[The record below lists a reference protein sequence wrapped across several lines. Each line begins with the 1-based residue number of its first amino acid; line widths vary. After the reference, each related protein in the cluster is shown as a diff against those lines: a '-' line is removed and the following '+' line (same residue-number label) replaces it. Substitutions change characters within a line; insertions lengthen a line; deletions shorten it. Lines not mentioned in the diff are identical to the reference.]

1 MTGLLKT
8 GLLMIRLLVTNL
20 LVAKPPV
27 GSRARVHGLMAC
39 VVAALSSHANLAYPK
54 PPEGSAGKRPAVNA
68 ASRADATGPSYASPF
83 GPGPYAVGSRTLYL
97 RDKTRSFDAWNTEYG
112 SAEYRALI
120 AHLDDIGEPRTLV
133 TEVWYPAKPPC
144 FRAQPHHGANCTLE
158 RPRRATYLDY
168 YAGERSIFDRRSVS
182 PNLVTAS
189 GESVAELMAR
199 DPAAF
204 AALEADVLDELASRE
219 RGSLFEAE
227 IGRGRFPLIVLSH
240 GGFTGNVRPDARREI
255 WTTEA
260 ENLASHGYVVF
271 AVDHTGDS
279 RLPVVF
285 HDAGSRLL
293 SREGAAAVAA
303 ADEVLFSQATVPER
317 ITSLIF
323 QPGGWE
329 LAHRMM
335 RSSFEQ
341 RVDDVASVIR
351 AARRLDRAGGPL
363 AGHLDTDKIGV
374 AGFSLGSMTT
384 QIALSSLSDVMT
396 GIGWNNGLPN
406 AWEPARFD
414 GIERPILLS
423 LGTEDALSR
432 TFFTDIPF
440 LVYPAA
446 VPGGSPS
453 DFLFLE
459 GERFFPPTRQNP
471 EPVVRTAYERVRASK
486 LLLSLVDV
494 THWDVVD
501 DDDYLFPRHRLQAG
515 EIAVAFDNVL
525 RHLPFGPEVL
535 DPTFVGA
542 TYETLSW
549 RLTSDGEW
557 VYRPHQLRNYYS
569 ISWFGRHLKGFRRYQ
584 RDLRADPFGADTEV
598 TSE

>member
-1 MTGLLKT
+1 MMGT
-8 GLLMIRLLVTNL
+8 IRGSW
-20 LVAKPPV
+20 LVACVLGTYAFESNLAQSQEPKRP
-27 GSRARVHGLMAC
+27 SSERARVVAELGLD
-39 VVAALSSHANLAYPK
+39 
-54 PPEGSAGKRPAVNA
+54 
-68 ASRADATGPSYASPF
+68 RADPAYTSPL
-83 GPGPYAVGSRTLYL
+83 GVGPYAVGSRTLYV
-97 RDKTRSFDAWNTEYG
+97 RDRTRSFDAWNAEYG
-112 SAEYRALI
+112 SEAYRSLI
-120 AHLDDIGEPRTLV
+120 AHLDEIGEPRTLV
-133 TEVWYPAKPPC
+133 TEVWYPAKPAC
-144 FRAQPHHGANCTLE
+144 SDVLAREGRRAACTQA
-158 RPRRATYLDY
+158 RTRSATYLDY

-182 PNLVTAS
+182 PNLVTES
-189 GESVAELMAR
+189 GESVAELAAR
-199 DPAAF
+199 DPAAY
-204 AALEADVLDELASRE
+204 AALEAEVLDELAERA
-219 RGSLFEAE
+219 RGSLLNAE
-227 IGRGRFPLIVLSH
+227 VASGGRFPLVVLSH

-285 HDAGSRLL
+285 HDVGSRLL
-293 SREGAAAVAA
+293 ALEGPAAVAA
-303 ADEVLFSQATVPER
+303 ADEILFSQATVPER

-323 QPGGWE
+323 QPGGWA

-351 AARRLDRAGGPL
+351 AARALDTGRGPF
-363 AGHLDTDKIGV
+363 AGHLDTDRIGV

-384 QIALSSLSDVMT
+384 QIALSSLSDVRT
-396 GIGWNNGLPN
+396 GIAWNNGLPN
-406 AWEPARFD
+406 AWEPARFS

-446 VPGGSPS
+446 VPGGTPS

-459 GERFFPPTRQNP
+459 GERFFPPTRDNP
-471 EPVVRTAYERVRASK
+471 EPVVRTAYERVRARK
-486 LLLSLVDV
+486 ILLSLVDV

-525 RHLPFGPEVL
+525 RHLPFGAEVL
-535 DPTFVGA
+535 DPNFVGEA
-542 TYETLSW
+542 YETLSW
-549 RLTSDGEW
+549 RLTADGEW
-557 VYRPHQLRNYYS
+557 VYRPHQIRNYYS
-569 ISWFGRHLKGFRRYQ
+569 ISWFGRHLKGIRRHQ
-584 RDLRADPFGADTEV
+584 RDLRADPFGADTV
-598 TSE
+598 VLSE